1 MVYRVGENPH
11 ITLWLANEKFERVLW
26 VPTKNS
32 WLFLGRNVI
41 SCEMSKHAMSIPH
54 RGLFFILSG
63 FEVNE
68 RHFLCAALSRNARLC
83 KLLSA
88 FWGLRVCGGIQDT
101 VKFRSL
107 FKALLF
113 SANLFQEKPH
123 HLILVSYDL
132 SLSLHCRC
140 IDGEAEP

>member
-54 RGLFFILSG
+54 RGPFFILSG

-83 KLLSA
+83 NLLSA
-88 FWGLRVCGGIQDT
+88 CWGLRVCRGIQDA

-107 FKALLF
+107 FKALLC
-113 SANLFQEKPH
+113 SANPSRKTSPS
-123 HLILVSYDL
+123 HLSFL
-132 SLSLHCRC
+132 
-140 IDGEAEP
+140 